1 MTLPRSTLRLQ
12 LHRGFTFDD
21 ATAHVDY
28 FAALGVSHLY
38 LSPITTAVPGSMHG
52 YDTVDYTAVNP
63 ELGGEAAL
71 RRLADALHT
80 RQMGIV
86 ADIVPNHM
94 GIWSVCNAWW
104 QDVLEWGRHSAH
116 ARHFDI
122 DWHSPDPA
130 LRGKVLAPCLGG
142 QYGAELA
149 AGRITLA
156 FDAKRTR
163 FAARYAEHVFPI
175 CPVDYAA
182 ILRAGATAAEADASL
197 EPELAALAER
207 FDNLTPQPEERER
220 ATSALEALREY
231 VAAHGTQSIENAL
244 AAYAPHMGVTRER
257 LHRLL
262 ERQFYRLAWWRAA
275 ADEINWRRFFDIC
288 SLAAI
293 RTERAEVFEA
303 AHALILRLYTEGVI
317 DGVRIDHVDGL
328 VDPREYC
335 HRLRERLTE
344 RQTQRPPQ
352 FGDARAYLV
361 VEKILAAGET
371 LPADWDADG
380 TTGYDFMNEVGALL
394 HDPRGEPPLTAAWN
408 DLAAS
413 DLSFVD
419 AARAARRTI
428 LAEHL
433 SAELDRASRALH
445 RLAREH
451 PATRDFTFSAIRRAL
466 TELAVHFPVYRIYPA
481 NGTRTPADEPYFQIA
496 LDGARASL
504 PASYAGIL
512 DRIDLWL
519 GGREARDEPTDSSSK
534 ATGTSTASMASTASP
549 IGTPGRERRTAC
561 AYFAQLTAP
570 LAAKAVEDTAFYRYG
585 RLLSRNEVGADPGVF
600 ALTVEQFHASN
611 LERAERFPHGLVT
624 TATHD
629 HKRGEDVRARL
640 AVLSEIAS
648 EWCAVERAWS
658 ALNAPH
664 RRTATGEL
672 AANEV
677 ASGAAASRDWAPGAC
692 AEAMLY
698 QTLVGCWPFDLD
710 PSDAPGVEAFAERVA
725 TWQLKALRE
734 AKLRTSW
741 QAPDLA
747 YEDASRAFLFDILGP
762 QRRDGFLNELASFVA
777 RIGPAGAV
785 NSLLQTVVRIASPGV
800 PDLYQG
806 TELWDFS
813 LVDPDN
819 RRLVDF
825 EARRAALADT
835 PPSEQLGNW
844 RDARVKLGIVHRA
857 LALRSVSPALFL
869 AGAYLPLRVE
879 GSGAEHVIAFAR
891 RHGDA
896 YAIVIGTRLA
906 ASLLTPAR
914 DLPLV
919 EPSRWE
925 ETTIELPPALAGRAL
940 FDWLSPAAPKVGD
953 DGRLLVRDALSAL
966 PVALL
971 VEEGVPGR

>member
-12 LHRGFTFDD
+12 LHRAFTFDD
-21 ATAHVDY
+21 ALAHVDY
-28 FAALGVSHLY
+28 FASLGVSHLY
-38 LSPITTAVPGSMHG
+38 LSPITTAMPGSMHG
-52 YDTVDYTAVNP
+52 YDTVEYGTLNP

-71 RRLADALHT
+71 RRLADALHA

-94 GIWSVCNAWW
+94 GVWGDCNAWW
-104 QDVLEWGRHSAH
+104 LDVLEWGRHSAH
-116 ARHFDI
+116 ARYFDI

-156 FDAKRTR
+156 FDAKLAR
-163 FAARYAEHVFPI
+163 FAARYGEHAFPI

-182 ILRAGATAAEADASL
+182 ILRGGSAAAEVHAI
-197 EPELAALAER
+197 PESALAALAER
-207 FDNLTPQPEERER
+207 FDDLTPQPEERER
-220 ATSALEALREY
+220 AIGALEALRAY
-231 VAAHGTQSIENAL
+231 VTAHGTRSIEDAL
-244 AAYAPHMGVTRER
+244 AAYAPHTAASRER

-288 SLAAI
+288 SLAAV
-293 RTERAEVFEA
+293 RTERTEVFEA
-303 AHALILRLYTEGVI
+303 AHALVLRLYTEGII
-317 DGVRIDHVDGL
+317 DGVRIDHIDGL

-335 HRLRERLTE
+335 HRLRERFAE
-344 RQTQRPPQ
+344 RQAQRPPRL
-352 FGDARAYLV
+352 GDTRAYLV
-361 VEKILAAGET
+361 VEKILAADET

-380 TTGYDFMNEVGALL
+380 TTGYDFMNEIGALL
-394 HDPRGEPPLTAAWN
+394 HDPRGEAALTAAWN
-408 DLAAS
+408 DLAGS
-413 DLSFVD
+413 DISFVE
-419 AARAARRTI
+419 AARAARRLI

-433 SAELDRASRALH
+433 SAELDRASRAVH

-451 PATRDFTFSAIRRAL
+451 PGTRDFTFAAIRRAL
-466 TELAVHFPVYRIYPA
+466 AEVAVHFPVYRIYPI
-481 NGTRTPADEPYFQIA
+481 NGTRTPTDERYFQAA

-504 PASYAGIL
+504 PASYAGLL

-519 GGREARDEPTDSSSK
+519 GGHDRRDEPADASS
-534 ATGTSTASMASTASP
+534 AASAVSA
-549 IGTPGRERRTAC
+549 PGRERRTAC

-600 ALTVEQFHASN
+600 ALTVDQFHAAN
-611 LERAERFPHGLVT
+611 LARAERFPHALVA

-629 HKRGEDVRARL
+629 HKRGEDMRARL
-640 AVLSEIAS
+640 AVLSEIAG

-664 RRTATGEL
+664 RRAATGEL
-672 AANEV
+672 AADAAV
-677 ASGAAASRDWAPGAC
+677 GGAAALGDWAPGAC

-734 AKLRTSW
+734 AKMRTSW
-741 QAPDLA
+741 QAPELA
-747 YEDASRAFLFDILGP
+747 YEDASRAFLFDILAP

-777 RIGPAGAV
+777 RIGPAGVV

-819 RRLVDF
+819 RRPVDF

-844 RDARVKLGIVHRA
+844 RDARVKLGIIHRA
-857 LALRSVSPALFL
+857 LALRAVSPALFL
-869 AGAYLPLRVE
+869 AGAYLPLRVD
-879 GSGAEHVIAFAR
+879 GSGAEHVVAFAR
-891 RHGDA
+891 QHGDA

-906 ASLLTPAR
+906 ASLLSPQS

-919 EPSRWE
+919 DPGRWE
-925 ETTIELPPALAGRAL
+925 DTSIELPPALAGRAL

-953 DGRLLVRDALSAL
+953 DGRLFVRDALIAL